1 MHRFQLLRSI
11 ATDLRIALSL
21 STILP
26 LGPATPVSDGDVGR
40 ASWALPV
47 AGLVVGLAG
56 AAVYSIARGVGLTP
70 GPAAMLALAAT
81 VLVTGAMH
89 EDGLADT
96 TDGLGGGRTRE
107 RKLAIMRDS
116 RIGTYGACALIVS
129 LTLRWSALAT
139 IAEPWSIAAALSVA
153 HAAARAGLPV
163 FMWLIP
169 PARSDGLS
177 AGAGRPPWQSAAIAL
192 SLGTLC
198 LVGGFGP
205 SKAMIGLTLLSLSG
219 LILAQLATRQVGGQ
233 TGDILGAFEQI
244 GEIAI
249 LLMAAALLQTELR
262 P

>member
-1 MHRFQLLRSI
+1 MHHFGLLRSI
-11 ATDLRIALSL
+11 VTDLRIAISL

-26 LGPATPVSDGDVGR
+26 VGPAKPVGDGDVAR

-47 AGLVVGLAG
+47 AGLLVGLAG
-56 AAVYSIARGVGLTP
+56 AAVYSIVREVGLTA
-70 GPAAMLALAAT
+70 GPAAMLALATT

-96 TDGLGGGRTRE
+96 ADGLGGGRTRE
-107 RKLAIMRDS
+107 RKLEIMRDS
-116 RIGTYGACALIVS
+116 RIGTYGTCALIVS
-129 LTLRWSALAT
+129 LLLRWSALET
-139 IAEPWSIAAALSVA
+139 ITESWSIAVALSIA

-177 AGAGRPPWQSAAIAL
+177 AGAGRAPWQSAVVAVG
-192 SLGTLC
+192 LGTIC
-198 LVGGFGP
+198 LVFGFGP
-205 SKAMIGLTLLSLSG
+205 SQAMIGLLLLSLAG
-219 LILAQLATRQVGGQ
+219 LILARLATSQIGGQ

-249 LLMAAALLQTELR
+249 LLMAAALLQTE

>member
-1 MHRFQLLRSI
+1 MHHPEVLRSI
-11 ATDLRIALSL
+11 VADLRIAISL

-26 LGPATPVSDGDVGR
+26 LGPAKPVSDGAVAR

-56 AAVYSIARGVGLTP
+56 AVVYSIARGVGLPP
-70 GPAAMLALAAT
+70 GPAAMLAVAAT
-81 VLVTGAMH
+81 VLVTGAIH
-89 EDGLADT
+89 EDGLADSA
-96 TDGLGGGRTRE
+96 DGLGGRTRE
-107 RKLAIMRDS
+107 RKLEIMRDS

-129 LTLRWSALAT
+129 LILRWSALAT
-139 IAEPWSIAAALSVA
+139 IAEPQSVAAALLVA
-153 HAAARAGLPV
+153 HAAARAGLPA

-177 AGAGRPPWQSAAIAL
+177 AGAGQPPWQSAAIAVG
-192 SLGTLC
+192 LGTLC
-198 LVGGFGP
+198 LVCGLGP
-205 SKAMIGLTLLSLSG
+205 SKAMIGLTLLSLAG
-219 LILAQLATRQVGGQ
+219 LMLARLATRQVGGQ

-249 LLMAAALLQTELR
+249 LLVAVALLQTELR